1 MYITMRDL
9 NGEDWKQIHFKT
21 MKISLIMYSNK
32 MQKGKTVFQLDM
44 FQLKKVI
51 LLSRIMEL
59 LLGLTVWDSDG
70 KNPIAR
76 IFWRICLKSRLM
88 KYRLLL
94 TNR

>member
-51 LLSRIMEL
+51 FIKPYHGTSARTDGMGLRRKKIQSR
-59 LLGLTVWDSDG
+59 GFFGVSV
-70 KNPIAR
+70 
-76 IFWRICLKSRLM
+76 
-88 KYRLLL
+88 
-94 TNR
+94 